1 MTRKKQPE
9 VRRSYWGPPVCPVC
23 KKELRAWFLLVRE
36 APRLLG
42 ISPTELLK
50 LIEDEKIDV
59 RIMIDKLGR
68 IYRYYVD
75 LASLDPLP
83 PAVHENFKH
92 SDFKPFER

>member
-1 MTRKKQPE
+1 MKRRKQPE
-9 VRRSYWGPPVCPVC
+9 LRRSYWGPPVCPVC
-23 KKELRAWFLLVRE
+23 KKELRAWFLPVRE

-42 ISPTELLK
+42 ISPRELLK
-50 LIEDEKIDV
+50 LIEDEKILI
-59 RIMIDKLGR
+59 RIKVDTLGR
-68 IYRYYVD
+68 IRAYYVD